1 MSLIWR
7 RIVFVNCVQSR
18 VLFVR
23 LVNHMSLV
31 MLMQGLIPMLI
42 LLGDD
47 NSVLTNA
54 ADAEYVDTKVDRT
67 GSAIMH

>member
-1 MSLIWR
+1 M
-7 RIVFVNCVQSR
+7 
-18 VLFVR
+18 R

-42 LLGDD
+42 LQGDD

-67 GSAIMH
+67 GSAIVH